1 MRVSIDDPISECRR
15 LFQESECSARV
26 LLYTLPPR
34 PTGSYLFHLNW
45 WLSKVSLNLLCFVS
59 TQLGFQKK
67 SLPSATNYP
76 DHQPWLCRRYCDQI
90 LMHFHHQLRA
100 FIRPSSR
107 LGIRAAT
114 ISLRPPPMLILQL
127 LMAAPRLSTSS
138 DRLARPCVSS
148 TEHQ

>member
-1 MRVSIDDPISECRR
+1 MPHRFLSLPLKLVVVQGKPQPVMFR
-15 LFQESECSARV
+15 LDTA
-26 LLYTLPPR
+26 
-34 PTGSYLFHLNW
+34 
-45 WLSKVSLNLLCFVS
+45 WLSKR
-59 TQLGFQKK
+59 

-138 DRLARPCVSS
+138 DRLARPKCIG
-148 TEHQ
+148 TAL